1 MKINKA
7 KKQSQIVERKP
18 KMKKRA
24 PIDIPFFVLVM
35 ALLAFGLV
43 MLFSASYVTAFNTY
57 GDSFHYLKAQLFAA
71 ILGIGVMIGMIFLSY
86 KVFKKYAKALMVIN
100 LILLVLVLI
109 IGKEVNGGKRW
120 LEFGPLNFQPS
131 EITKLAVV
139 VYLSYYISNNLS
151 KMRDFLKGVLP
162 CLIVI
167 GVNCILIVLE
177 HHFSGTI
184 LVASAGLVLL
194 FVSGV
199 PTSWFVIAG
208 GAMGGVLAYVILFTN
223 YAKRRIDAW
232 LDPFSDAAGKGWQT
246 IQSLYAVGS
255 GGVMGLGLGNSIQKH
270 LYMPEAHNDFIFSI
284 VCEELGLVGAL
295 FVILLFALLIW
306 RGFVIALNSRD
317 TFARLLVIGIMTLIT
332 LQVLLNIAVVTN
344 FIPVTGISMPF
355 FSYGGTS
362 LLILLFEMGI
372 VLNVS
377 RYNIKMQ
384 KV

>member
-1 MKINKA
+1 
-7 KKQSQIVERKP
+7 
-18 KMKKRA
+18 
-24 PIDIPFFVLVM
+24 
-35 ALLAFGLV
+35 
-43 MLFSASYVTAFNTY
+43 
-57 GDSFHYLKAQLFAA
+57 
-71 ILGIGVMIGMIFLSY
+71 
-86 KVFKKYAKALMVIN
+86 
-100 LILLVLVLI
+100 
-109 IGKEVNGGKRW
+109 
-120 LEFGPLNFQPS
+120 
-131 EITKLAVV
+131 
-139 VYLSYYISNNLS
+139 
-151 KMRDFLKGVLP
+151 
-162 CLIVI
+162 
-167 GVNCILIVLE
+167 
-177 HHFSGTI
+177 
-184 LVASAGLVLL
+184 
-194 FVSGV
+194 
-199 PTSWFVIAG
+199 
-208 GAMGGVLAYVILFTN
+208 
-223 YAKRRIDAW
+223 
-232 LDPFSDAAGKGWQT
+232 
-246 IQSLYAVGS
+246 
-255 GGVMGLGLGNSIQKH
+255 MGLGLGNSIQKH